1 MPDNNVSHV
10 LSTRLPSSPQQPQA
24 SAGLQKNL
32 RDIQDIKGEG
42 LLERPEIYH
51 KNHSLHTNNMAESN
65 TAANGQTSQVKIH
78 LTSRDENIQL
88 PQDTGAI
95 LVATGKSFLKKKK
108 GYTICIRWWKTWLFL
123 PVSHSIQVVS

>member
-1 MPDNNVSHV
+1 
-10 LSTRLPSSPQQPQA
+10 
-24 SAGLQKNL
+24 
-32 RDIQDIKGEG
+32 
-42 LLERPEIYH
+42 
-51 KNHSLHTNNMAESN
+51 MAESN

-95 LVATGKSFLKKKK
+95 LVATGKSFLKKK